1 MAAFLGRMRGLA
13 AVVGILGVALIGM
26 TGYTVHTFHSQQ
38 ERQGQIAVMTQ
49 TIADWQEK
57 ADRLNSEK
65 LRPVTPEQAKEV
77 KSRILLAAQGNQ
89 LNILGSADHADENG
103 RLCELDVSGDWG
115 NMVNFLKNFDTKQTP
130 LPPSRP
136 LPRRT
141 TTLPIGFPTA
151 TPSRPTLIHSAW
163 PPTVPSWPGLSLT
176 VSP

>member
-1 MAAFLGRMRGLA
+1 MAAILGRMRGLA

-65 LRPVTPEQAKEV
+65 LRPVTAEQAKVV

-115 NMVNFLKNFDTKQTP
+115 NMVNFLKNFGSSDALVGIKGLAMNMEQGKIQAHVVYEIYTK
-130 LPPSRP
+130 
-136 LPRRT
+136 
-141 TTLPIGFPTA
+141 
-151 TPSRPTLIHSAW
+151 
-163 PPTVPSWPGLSLT
+163 
-176 VSP
+176 

>member
-1 MAAFLGRMRGLA
+1 MAAILGRMRGLA

-26 TGYTVHTFHSQQ
+26 TGYTVHTFHSQL

-89 LNILGSADHADENG
+89 LNILGSADHVDENG

-115 NMVNFLKNFDTKQTP
+115 NMVNFLKNFGSSDALVGIKGLAMNMEQGKIQAHVVYEIYTK
-130 LPPSRP
+130 
-136 LPRRT
+136 
-141 TTLPIGFPTA
+141 
-151 TPSRPTLIHSAW
+151 
-163 PPTVPSWPGLSLT
+163 
-176 VSP
+176 

>member
-65 LRPVTPEQAKEV
+65 LRPVTSEQAKEV

-89 LNILGSADHADENG
+89 LNILGSADHADDNG

-115 NMVNFLKNFDTKQTP
+115 NMVNFLKNFGSSDALVGIKGLAMNMEQGKIQAHVVYEIYTK
-130 LPPSRP
+130 
-136 LPRRT
+136 
-141 TTLPIGFPTA
+141 
-151 TPSRPTLIHSAW
+151 
-163 PPTVPSWPGLSLT
+163 
-176 VSP
+176 

>member
-57 ADRLNSEK
+57 ADRLNGEK
-65 LRPVTPEQAKEV
+65 FRPVTEEQAKEV
-77 KSRILLAAQGNQ
+77 KSHILFAAQGNQ
-89 LNILGSADHADENG
+89 LNLLGAVDHAEENG

-115 NMVNFLKNFDTKQTP
+115 NMMNFLKNFGSSDALVGIRGLAMNMEQGKIQAHVVYEIYTK
-130 LPPSRP
+130 
-136 LPRRT
+136 
-141 TTLPIGFPTA
+141 
-151 TPSRPTLIHSAW
+151 
-163 PPTVPSWPGLSLT
+163 
-176 VSP
+176 

>member
-26 TGYTVHTFHSQQ
+26 TCYTVHTFHSQQ

-89 LNILGSADHADENG
+89 LNILGSADHSDENG

-115 NMVNFLKNFDTKQTP
+115 NMVNFLKNFGSSDALVGIKGLAMNMEQGKIQAHVVYEIYTK
-130 LPPSRP
+130 
-136 LPRRT
+136 
-141 TTLPIGFPTA
+141 
-151 TPSRPTLIHSAW
+151 
-163 PPTVPSWPGLSLT
+163 
-176 VSP
+176 

>member
-1 MAAFLGRMRGLA
+1 MAAILGRMRGLA

-26 TGYTVHTFHSQQ
+26 TGYTIHTFHSQQ

-57 ADRLNSEK
+57 ADRINSER

-115 NMVNFLKNFDTKQTP
+115 NMVNFLKNFGSSDALVGIKGLAMNMEQGKIQAHVVYEIYTK
-130 LPPSRP
+130 
-136 LPRRT
+136 
-141 TTLPIGFPTA
+141 
-151 TPSRPTLIHSAW
+151 
-163 PPTVPSWPGLSLT
+163 
-176 VSP
+176 

>member
-26 TGYTVHTFHSQQ
+26 TGYTIHTFHSQQ

-57 ADRLNSEK
+57 ADRINSER

-115 NMVNFLKNFDTKQTP
+115 NMVNFLKNFGSSDALVGIKGLAMNMEQGKIQAHVVYEIYTK
-130 LPPSRP
+130 
-136 LPRRT
+136 
-141 TTLPIGFPTA
+141 
-151 TPSRPTLIHSAW
+151 
-163 PPTVPSWPGLSLT
+163 
-176 VSP
+176 

>member
-1 MAAFLGRMRGLA
+1 MAAFLGRIRGLA

-115 NMVNFLKNFDTKQTP
+115 NMVNFLKNFGSSDALVGIKGLAMNMEQGKIQAHVVYEIYTK
-130 LPPSRP
+130 
-136 LPRRT
+136 
-141 TTLPIGFPTA
+141 
-151 TPSRPTLIHSAW
+151 
-163 PPTVPSWPGLSLT
+163 
-176 VSP
+176 